1 MILLLAGASLGYTSG
16 MTPTASETFQL
27 QALLPAPYYCLGC
40 ASRVCDA
47 VRSIAGVTEALC
59 AAEEGALDIT
69 YDPLALSAEQLAA
82 RVRELALSITG
93 AVGHA
98 VFRLTGL
105 D

>member
-1 MILLLAGASLGYTSG
+1 

-27 QALLPAPYYCLGC
+27 QALLPAPYYCVGC

-47 VRSIAGVTEALC
+47 VRGIAGVTDAVC
-59 AAEEGALDIT
+59 AAEEGALAVT
-69 YDPLALSAEQLAA
+69 YDPLAIDAGELAV
-82 RVRELALSITG
+82 RVRDLALSVTG

>member
-1 MILLLAGASLGYTSG
+1 M
-16 MTPTASETFQL
+16 PHTASETFQL
-27 QALLPAPYYCLGC
+27 QALLPAPYYCVGC

-47 VRSIAGVTEALC
+47 VRSVAGVTEAVC
-59 AAEEGALDIT
+59 AADEGALDVT
-69 YDPLALSAEQLAA
+69 YDPLALSAEELAE

-98 VFRLTGL
+98 VYRLSGL

>member
-16 MTPTASETFQL
+16 MTPTARETFQL

-47 VRSIAGVTEALC
+47 VRGVAGVTEAHC
-59 AAEEGALDIT
+59 AAEEGALDVT
-69 YDPLALSAEQLAA
+69 YDPLAIDAEELAA
-82 RVRELALSITG
+82 RVRELALSVTG